1 MTRFVETDVFIENG
15 VSTDGASG
23 VSLYRGSEYVTR
35 VYLISAFLVLLWDDI
50 LTEWLIIR
58 FVAPS

>member
-23 VSLYRGSEYVTR
+23 VSLYRGSEYVTPG
-35 VYLISAFLVLLWDDI
+35 YI
-50 LTEWLIIR
+50 
-58 FVAPS
+58 